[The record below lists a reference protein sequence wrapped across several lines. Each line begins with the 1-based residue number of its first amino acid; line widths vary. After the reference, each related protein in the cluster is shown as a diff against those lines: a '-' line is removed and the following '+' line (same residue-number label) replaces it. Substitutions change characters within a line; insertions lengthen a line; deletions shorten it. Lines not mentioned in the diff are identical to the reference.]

1 MKFFGKMWESLQI
14 KGKIGI
20 STQTKTQEEQE
31 TKNPAGRKQPQSLPG
46 PMGEIVFTLSSH
58 DFCLDANSGSS
69 PGSWVCVSAR

>member
-31 TKNPAGRKQPQSLPG
+31 TKNPAGRKQP
-46 PMGEIVFTLSSH
+46 
-58 DFCLDANSGSS
+58 
-69 PGSWVCVSAR
+69 